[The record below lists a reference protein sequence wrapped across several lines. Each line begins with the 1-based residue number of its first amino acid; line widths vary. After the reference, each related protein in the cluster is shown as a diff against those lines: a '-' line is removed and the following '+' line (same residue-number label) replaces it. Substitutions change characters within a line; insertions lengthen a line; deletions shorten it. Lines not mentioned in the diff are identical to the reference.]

1 MSDIRQRT
9 VENMQKFSRAM
20 IGAVLFLPVIGLILA
35 LSSVLTNPTL
45 IPENSVIH
53 NIGQLLGD
61 TFWPLFGNLGL
72 LFCVG
77 ISYGLAKD
85 KKTEVALVAV
95 MCFIMFLGANHSWLE
110 LTHHVADTINGE
122 YYGTGQ
128 TRLLGF
134 VVVDMGVFLGIILGC
149 TIAWVHNKVSQ
160 IELPGALSM
169 YGGAKLT
176 LIAMTPVVLLYAI
189 AFTTIWPFMTHG
201 ITALTGFM
209 KNAGVAGVFVYGFF
223 EKFLIPTGLHHFVW
237 SPFQLTQIGGTLT
250 VDGQTVSGTQAIF
263 LAYMR
268 HPDLT
273 PIMNDALRFSQ
284 QGMTTIFGLSGAAL
298 AFYHTAT
305 PAKKQ
310 MAKAILL
317 PAIITSILTGITEP
331 IEFTFLFVSP
341 LLWVIHATL
350 TAASQAICDLFSV
363 RPWGASGLIEFVIYN
378 LPLPVALTRWPLY
391 IVIGIGQ
398 FAAYYVIFRTLVVKL
413 NLKTPG
419 REDDDEVK
427 LYSKQDYQAKNKQ
440 KNNDVTDE
448 IINGLGGR
456 ENIVSVDNCFTRL
469 RVAVKDLTQV
479 NDAILKSTGA
489 NGVVRNNN
497 EVQVIYGVR
506 VGQIRS
512 RVDVWLAQTQTGSN
526 V

>member
-1 MSDIRQRT
+1 MSITRQRILAD
-9 VENMQKFSRAM
+9 MQRFSRAM

-35 LSSVLTNPTL
+35 LSSVFTNPTL
-45 IPENSVIH
+45 ISETSALH
-53 NIGQLLGD
+53 QIGKLLGD

-95 MCFIMFLGANHSWLE
+95 MSFIMFLGANHSWLE
-110 LTHHVADTINGE
+110 YTNGIAEKVNGE

-128 TRLLGF
+128 TQILGF
-134 VVVDMGVFLGIILGC
+134 VVVDMGIFLGIILGC
-149 TIAWVHNKVSQ
+149 TIAWVHNKVSE
-160 IELPGALSM
+160 IELPGALSL

-176 LIAMTPVVLLYAI
+176 LIVMTPVILCYAI
-189 AFTTIWPFMTHG
+189 AFTWFWPIMTHG
-201 ITALTGFM
+201 IAALTGFM

-237 SPFQLTQIGGTLT
+237 SPFQLTQIGGTLS

-273 PIMNDALRFSQ
+273 PVMNEALRFSQ

-298 AFYHTAT
+298 AFYHTAK
-305 PAKKQ
+305 PEKKI

-331 IEFTFLFVSP
+331 IEFTFLFISP
-341 LLWVIHATL
+341 LLWLIHAVL
-350 TAASQAICDLFSV
+350 TATSQALCDIFSV
-363 RPWGASGLIEFVIYN
+363 RPWGAAGLIEFLIYN
-378 LPLPVALTRWPLY
+378 LPLPVSLTRWPLY
-391 IVIGIGQ
+391 VVIGLGQ
-398 FAAYYVIFRTLVVKL
+398 FAAYYAIFRYLVIRM

-419 REDDDEVK
+419 REDEGEVK
-427 LYSKQDYQAKNKQ
+427 LYSKEDYRNKKQA
-440 KNNDVTDE
+440 VTDE
-448 IINGLGGR
+448 IIKGLGGK
-456 ENIVSVDNCFTRL
+456 ENIISVDNCFTRL
-469 RVAVKDLTQV
+469 RVALHHPDKVD
-479 NDAILKSTGA
+479 
-489 NGVVRNNN
+489 
-497 EVQVIYGVR
+497 EVIYGVR

-512 RVDVWLAQTQTGSN
+512 RVDNWLAN
-526 V
+526 N

>member
-1 MSDIRQRT
+1 MSGIRQRT
-9 VENMQKFSRAM
+9 LESMQQFSRAM

-35 LSSVLTNPTL
+35 FSSILTNPTL
-45 IPENSVIH
+45 ISETSFLH
-53 NIGQLLGD
+53 QIGQLLGD

-85 KKTEVALVAV
+85 KKTEVALVSV

-110 LTHHVADTINGE
+110 HTNAIADKINGE

-128 TRLLGF
+128 TQLLGF
-134 VVVDMGVFLGIILGC
+134 VVVDMGIFLGIILGC
-149 TIAWVHNKVSQ
+149 TIAWVHNKVSS

-176 LIAMTPVVLLYAI
+176 LIAMTPVVIVYAI
-189 AFTTIWPFMTHG
+189 AFTWFWPIMTHG
-201 ITALTGFM
+201 ITAMTGFM

-237 SPFQLTQIGGTLT
+237 SPFQLTQIGGSLT

-273 PIMNDALRFSQ
+273 PVMNDALRFSQ

-298 AFYHTAT
+298 AFYHTAK
-305 PAKKQ
+305 PKKK
-310 MAKAILL
+310 MLAKAVLL

-331 IEFTFLFVSP
+331 IEFTFLFISP
-341 LLWVIHATL
+341 LLWFIHATL
-350 TAASQAICDLFSV
+350 TAASQAICDLLSV
-363 RPWGASGLIEFVIYN
+363 RPWGASGLIEFLAYN
-378 LPLPVALTRWPLY
+378 LPLPVSLTRWPLY
-391 IVIGIGQ
+391 VLIGIGQ
-398 FAAYYVIFRTLVVKL
+398 FIAYYVIFRTIVVKL
-413 NLKTPG
+413 KLKTPG

-427 LYSKQDYQAKNKQ
+427 LYNKKDYQEKIQQGKSGKETQ
-440 KNNDVTDE
+440 IGE
-448 IINGLGGR
+448 IIKGLGGKQ
-456 ENIVSVDNCFTRL
+456 NIISIDNCFTRL
-469 RVAVKDLTQV
+469 RVAIHDLNLV
-479 NDAILKSTGA
+479 DDAVLKTTGA
-489 NGVVRNNN
+489 SGVVRNRN
-497 EVQVIYGVR
+497 EVQVIYGVK
-506 VGQIRS
+506 VGQVRS
-512 RVDVWLAQTQTGSN
+512 KVDTWLADN
-526 V
+526 

>member
-1 MSDIRQRT
+1 MSRIRQRT
-9 VENMQKFSRAM
+9 LESMQKFSRAM

-35 LSSVLTNPTL
+35 LSSVLTNPALVSETNAL
-45 IPENSVIH
+45 H
-53 NIGQLLGD
+53 QLGQLLGD

-110 LTHHVADTINGE
+110 FTHSIANKINDE

-128 TRLLGF
+128 TQLLGF
-134 VVVDMGVFLGIILGC
+134 VVVDMGIFLGIILGC
-149 TIAWVHNKVSQ
+149 TIAWVHNKVSE
-160 IELPGALSM
+160 IELPGALAM

-176 LIAMTPVVLLYAI
+176 LIAMTPVVIFYAI
-189 AFTTIWPFMTHG
+189 AFTWLWPFMTHG
-201 ITALTGFM
+201 ITALTSFM

-237 SPFQLTQIGGTLT
+237 SPFQLTQIGGTLM

-273 PIMNDALRFSQ
+273 PVMNDALRFSQ

-298 AFYHTAT
+298 AFYHTAK
-305 PAKKQ
+305 PEKK
-310 MAKAILL
+310 MLAKAVLL

-331 IEFTFLFVSP
+331 IEFTFLFISP
-341 LLWVIHATL
+341 LLWLIHSIL
-350 TAASQAICDLFSV
+350 TAASQAICDIFTV
-363 RPWGASGLIEFVIYN
+363 RPWGAAGLIEFLAYN
-378 LPLPVALTRWPLY
+378 LPLPTTLTRWPLY

-398 FAAYYVIFRTLVVKL
+398 FIAYYAIFRFLVIKL

-419 REDDDEVK
+419 REDDSEVK
-427 LYSKQDYQAKNKQ
+427 LYNKKDYQEKLQQDKASGDSQADN
-440 KNNDVTDE
+440 
-448 IINGLGGR
+448 IIKGLGGR
-456 ENIVSVDNCFTRL
+456 QNIISIDNCFTRL
-469 RVAVKDLTQV
+469 RVTLYDLTIV
-479 NDAILKSTGA
+479 DEAVLKQTGA
-489 NGVVRNNN
+489 NGIVRNRN
-497 EVQVIYGVR
+497 EVQVIYGVK
-506 VGQIRS
+506 VGQVRS
-512 RVDVWLAQTQTGSN
+512 KVDTWLAN
-526 V
+526 H

>member
-1 MSDIRQRT
+1 MSGLRQRT
-9 VENMQKFSRAM
+9 LENMQKFSRAM

-35 LSSVLTNPTL
+35 LSSVLTNPN
-45 IPENSVIH
+45 IIAENNFFHHLGV
-53 NIGQLLGD
+53 LLGD

-85 KKTEVALVAV
+85 KKTEVALVSV
-95 MCFIMFLGANHSWLE
+95 MCFIMFLGANHSWLQF
-110 LTHHVADTINGE
+110 THGIAEKINGE

-128 TRLLGF
+128 TQLLGF

-149 TIAWVHNKVSQ
+149 TIAWVHNKVTL

-176 LIAMTPVVLLYAI
+176 LIVMTPVIIVYAM
-189 AFTTIWPFMTHG
+189 AFTWIWPYMTHG
-201 ITALTGFM
+201 ITTLTGFM

-237 SPFQLTQIGGTLT
+237 SPFQLTQIGGTIT

-273 PIMNDALRFSQ
+273 PMMNEGLRFAQ

-298 AFYHTAT
+298 AFYHTAK
-305 PAKKQ
+305 PEKKL

-331 IEFTFLFVSP
+331 IEFTFLFISP

-350 TAASQAICDLFSV
+350 TAASQALCDVFSV

-378 LPLPVALTRWPLY
+378 LPLPASLTRWPVY
-391 IVIGIGQ
+391 ILIGIGQ
-398 FAAYYVIFRTLVVKL
+398 FFVYYVVFRTIVVKL

-419 REDDDEVK
+419 REDDDGVK
-427 LYSKQDYQAKNKQ
+427 LYNKKDYQEKVQ
-440 KNNDVTDE
+440 KEKKPAVQQVGD
-448 IINGLGGR
+448 IIKGLGGKD
-456 ENIVSVDNCFTRL
+456 NIVSVDNCFTRL
-469 RVAVKDLTQV
+469 RVVIHDLTHV
-479 NDAILKSTGA
+479 DDSVLKTTGA
-489 NGVVRNNN
+489 SAVVRNRN
-497 EVQVIYGVR
+497 EVQVIYGIK
-506 VGQIRS
+506 VGQVRS
-512 RVDVWLAQTQTGSN
+512 KVDAWLADN
-526 V
+526 

>member
-1 MSDIRQRT
+1 MPEKRQRIL
-9 VENMQKFSRAM
+9 ENMQKFSRAM

-45 IPENSVIH
+45 IAETSFLH
-53 NIGQLLGD
+53 QLGQMLGD

-85 KKTEVALVAV
+85 KKTEVALVSV

-110 LTHHVADTINGE
+110 HTHGLAEKINGE

-128 TRLLGF
+128 TQLLGF

-149 TIAWVHNKVSQ
+149 TIAWVHNKVSG

-176 LIAMTPVVLLYAI
+176 LVAMTPVVIFYAI
-189 AFTTIWPFMTHG
+189 AFTWIWPFMTHG
-201 ITALTGFM
+201 ISALTGFM

-237 SPFQLTQIGGTLT
+237 SPFQLTQIGGTLN
-250 VDGQTVSGTQAIF
+250 VDGQVVSGTQAIF

-273 PIMNDALRFSQ
+273 PVMNDALRFSQ
-284 QGMTTIFGLSGAAL
+284 QGMTTIFGLAGASL
-298 AFYHTAT
+298 AFYHTAK
-305 PAKKQ
+305 PEKKA

-317 PAIITSILTGITEP
+317 PAIITSMLTGITEP

-350 TAASQAICDLFSV
+350 TAASQA
-363 RPWGASGLIEFVIYN
+363 SGLIEFLIYN
-378 LPLPVALTRWPLY
+378 LPLPVSLTRWPGYVL
-391 IVIGIGQ
+391 IGIGQ
-398 FAAYYVIFRTLVVKL
+398 FAVYYVIFRTLVVKL

-419 REDDDEVK
+419 REDDENVK
-427 LYSKQDYQAKNKQ
+427 LYSKAEYRQ
-440 KNNDVTDE
+440 KVAQPQSVTDD
-448 IINGLGGR
+448 IIRGLGGK
-456 ENIVSVDNCFTRL
+456 ENILSVDNCFTRL
-469 RVAVKDLTQV
+469 RVAVRDMARVDDTQ
-479 NDAILKSTGA
+479 LKNTGA
-489 NGVVRNNN
+489 NGVVRNRN
-497 EVQVIYGVR
+497 EVQVIYGVK
-506 VGQIRS
+506 VGQVRS
-512 RVDVWLAQTQTGSN
+512 RVDNWLAEN
-526 V
+526 

>member
-1 MSDIRQRT
+1 MSGIRQRIL
-9 VENMQKFSRAM
+9 ENMQRFSRAM

-45 IPENSVIH
+45 IPETSFLH
-53 NIGQLLGD
+53 HLGQLLGD

-110 LTHHVADTINGE
+110 YTHGIAEKINGE

-128 TRLLGF
+128 TQLLGF

-149 TIAWVHNKVSQ
+149 TIAWVHNKVTAV
-160 IELPGALSM
+160 ELPGALSM

-176 LIAMTPVVLLYAI
+176 LIAMTPVIIFY
-189 AFTTIWPFMTHG
+189 AFTWIWPFMTHG
-201 ITALTGFM
+201 ISALTGFM

-237 SPFQLTQIGGTLT
+237 SPFQLTQIGGTLS

-273 PIMNDALRFSQ
+273 PVMNDALRFSQ
-284 QGMTTIFGLSGAAL
+284 QGMTTIFGLAGASL
-298 AFYHTAT
+298 AFYHTAK
-305 PAKKQ
+305 PEKKVL
-310 MAKAILL
+310 AKAILL
-317 PAIITSILTGITEP
+317 PAIITSMLTGITEP

-350 TAASQAICDLFSV
+350 TAASQAICDIFTV
-363 RPWGASGLIEFVIYN
+363 RPWGASGLIEFLIYN
-378 LPLPVALTRWPLY
+378 LPLPASLTRWPMY
-391 IVIGIGQ
+391 VVIGIGQ
-398 FAAYYVIFRTLVVKL
+398 FAVYYVIFRTLVVKL

-419 REDDDEVK
+419 REDDDGVK
-427 LYSKQDYQAKNKQ
+427 LYNKEDYRQKIKQHAQSNHSAID
-440 KNNDVTDE
+440 D
-448 IINGLGGR
+448 IIKGLGGKA
-456 ENIVSVDNCFTRL
+456 NIISVDNCFTRL
-469 RVAVKDLTQV
+469 RVAIHDMTLIDDVL
-479 NDAILKSTGA
+479 LKSTGA
-489 NGVVRNNN
+489 NGVVRNRN
-497 EVQVIYGVR
+497 EIQVVYGVR
-506 VGQIRS
+506 VGQVRS
-512 RVDVWLAQTQTGSN
+512 HVDTWLAN
-526 V
+526 N

>member
-1 MSDIRQRT
+1 MSGIRQRIL
-9 VENMQKFSRAM
+9 ENMQRFSRAM

-45 IPENSVIH
+45 ISETSFLH
-53 NIGQLLGD
+53 YLGQLLGD
-61 TFWPLFGNLGL
+61 TFWPLFSNLGL

-110 LTHHVADTINGE
+110 YTHQVAGKINDE

-128 TRLLGF
+128 TELLGF

-149 TIAWVHNKVSQ
+149 TIAWVHNKVST
-160 IELPGALSM
+160 IALPGALSM

-176 LIAMTPVVLLYAI
+176 LVAMTPVIVFYAI
-189 AFTTIWPFMTHG
+189 AFTWIWPFMTHG

-237 SPFQLTQIGGTLT
+237 SPFQLTPIGGTLN
-250 VDGQTVSGTQAIF
+250 VDGQTVAGSQAIF

-273 PIMNDALRFSQ
+273 PLMNEALRFSQ

-298 AFYHTAT
+298 AFYHTAK
-305 PAKKQ
+305 PEKK
-310 MAKAILL
+310 MLAKAVLL

-331 IEFTFLFVSP
+331 IEFTFLFISP
-341 LLWVIHATL
+341 LLWFIHALL
-350 TAASQAICDLFSV
+350 TAASQAICDIFSV

-378 LPLPVALTRWPLY
+378 LPLPVSLTRWPLY
-391 IVIGIGQ
+391 VIIGIGQ
-398 FAAYYVIFRTLVVKL
+398 FAVYYVIFRTLILKL

-419 REDDDEVK
+419 REDDEDVK
-427 LYSKQDYQAKNKQ
+427 LYNKQDYRKKINKHADKNGLVA
-440 KNNDVTDE
+440 ND
-448 IINGLGGR
+448 IINGLGGKD
-456 ENIVSVDNCFTRL
+456 NIISVDNCFTRL
-469 RVAVKDLTQV
+469 RVALHNPDIVDEAQ
-479 NDAILKSTGA
+479 LKNTGA
-489 NGVVRNNN
+489 NGVIRSGN
-497 EVQVIYGVR
+497 EVQVIYGVS
-506 VGQIRS
+506 VGQVRS
-512 RVDVWLAQTQTGSN
+512 HVDTWLEN
-526 V
+526 N